1 MAKRK
6 ILFNQDVAR
15 EIDEKAPRYYD
26 EYSNRYDRAS
36 LTEELDP
43 KLTIFS
49 FKKFMQTH
57 PMLIKYTEQQ
67 VADQIIQTQR
77 SAQEHARMIKEIAGF
92 TTVPGFIDSVQKYAK
107 NYIDLNSGYPT
118 KETMLEAA
126 NDIATLK
133 GAMDTIFNKFHN
145 NEDYREAMM
154 LLIKQYY
161 GKDGNA
167 MIHWLYSPSDGPAPA
182 RTLL

>member
-1 MAKRK
+1 MARRQ
-6 ILFNQDVAR
+6 ILFNEDIAR
-15 EIDEKAPRYYD
+15 EINEKAPRYFD
-26 EYSNRYDRAS
+26 EYSIRYDRAS

-43 KLTIFS
+43 KLTMFS
-49 FKKFMQTH
+49 FKKIMQTN
-57 PMLIKYTEQQ
+57 PMLVKFTEQQ
-67 VADQIIQTQR
+67 AADQIIKMQGTAR
-77 SAQEHARMIKEIAGF
+77 EHARMVKEIA
-92 TTVPGFIDSVQKYAK
+92 GFIDSVQKYAES
-107 NYIDLNSGYPT
+107 YIDLNNGFPS
-118 KETMLEAA
+118 KEMMLEAA

-133 GAMDTIFNKFHN
+133 GAMDTIFSKFHN

-182 RTLL
+182 RTSL

>member
-6 ILFNQDVAR
+6 ILFNEDIAR
-15 EIDEKAPRYYD
+15 EINEKAPRYFD

-43 KLTIFS
+43 KLTMFS
-49 FKKFMQTH
+49 FKKTMQTN
-57 PMLIKYTEQQ
+57 PMLVKYTEQQ
-67 VADQIIQTQR
+67 AADQVIKMQSKAR
-77 SAQEHARMIKEIAGF
+77 EHARMLKEIAGF
-92 TTVPGFIDSVQKYAK
+92 TTMIGFIDSVKKYAE
-107 NYIDLNSGYPT
+107 NYIDLNNGFPS
-118 KETMLEAA
+118 KKMMLKAA

-133 GAMDTIFNKFHN
+133 GAMDTIFSEFHK

-154 LLIKQYY
+154 LLIQQYY